1 MELNKSNVKR
11 IIFIIFAA
19 AVIFW
24 AVMNFAVVFSAIKW
38 VIGVFSP
45 LILGASFAFVI
56 NLLLR
61 PIERGWDWL
70 FLRNGKSKIAKRL
83 KRPVSIF
90 ISVLITL
97 GAIVAIFFIIIPE
110 VSNTLRT
117 IIDALPEYFEK
128 LKVWWNGFGD
138 FLDEYSIILPE
149 LKFDSSVIIAKL
161 TELVAASGE
170 SIFNQT
176 INTTTA
182 IVSGVFNIVI
192 GFAFCIYL
200 LSGKERLIGQS
211 KRTITAAFSEKR
223 AKRIFAFFSR
233 VNDSFSHFVAGQVV
247 EAIII
252 GILCFIGM
260 LILGLPYAS
269 VVSVLVGVTALIP
282 VLGAYIGTAVGAF
295 LILVES
301 PIKALWFIVFII
313 VLQQLEGNLIYPHVV
328 GKSVGLPGIWVLAA
342 VTVGGNIYGV
352 MGMLVSVP
360 LCSVIY
366 VYLSEKVRAG
376 LKKRRSKA
384 ALCDPEAE
392 TVLCDPEVEAAL
404 VTETTAPEQKAA
416 KK

>member
-1 MELNKSNVKR
+1 MELNKNNIKR

-24 AVMNFAVVFSAIKW
+24 SVLNYSIIISAVRW
-38 VIGVFSP
+38 VIGVLSP
-45 LILGASFAFVI
+45 LIIGLCFAFVL

-61 PIERGWDWL
+61 PLESGWDRL
-70 FLRNGKSKIAKRL
+70 FLRKGDSPLAKKL

-90 ISVLITL
+90 ISIILTL
-97 GAIVAIFFIIIPE
+97 GAIVAVFFIIIPE
-110 VSNTLRT
+110 VSRTLRT
-117 IIDALPEYFEK
+117 IIDALPGYFEE
-128 LKVWWNGFGD
+128 LKVWWKELSE
-138 FLDEYSIILPE
+138 FLAEYSVILPE
-149 LKFDSSVIIAKL
+149 LNFENTAIIAKL
-161 TELVAASGE
+161 TELVTSSGE
-170 SIFNQT
+170 MIFNHT

-182 IVSGVFNIVI
+182 IVTAVFNIFI

-200 LSGKERLIGQS
+200 LAGKERLIGQS
-211 KRTITAAFSEKR
+211 KRTLTAALSEKR

-233 VNDSFSHFVAGQVV
+233 VNDSFSHFVTGQVV

-252 GILCFIGM
+252 GLLCFIGM
-260 LILGLPYAS
+260 LILGLPYAT

-282 VLGAYIGTAVGAF
+282 ILGAYIGTAIGAL

-313 VLQQLEGNLIYPHVV
+313 ILQQLEGNLIYPHVV

-360 LCSVIY
+360 VCSVIY
-366 VYLSEKVRAG
+366 VYLSEKVRA
-376 LKKRRSKA
+376 LIKKRKA
-384 ALCDPEAE
+384 KAVLCDPEAE
-392 TVLCDPEVEAAL
+392 GVLEKGENP
-404 VTETTAPEQKAA
+404 
-416 KK
+416 

>member
-1 MELNKSNVKR
+1 MELNENNIKR

-24 AVMNFAVVFSAIKW
+24 SVLNYSIIISAVRW
-38 VIGVFSP
+38 VIGVLSP
-45 LILGASFAFVI
+45 LIIGLCFAFVL

-61 PIERGWDWL
+61 PLESGWDRL
-70 FLRNGKSKIAKRL
+70 FLRKGDSPLAKKL

-90 ISVLITL
+90 ISIILTL
-97 GAIVAIFFIIIPE
+97 GAIVAVFFIIIPE
-110 VSNTLRT
+110 VSRTLRT
-117 IIDALPEYFEK
+117 IIDALPGYFEE
-128 LKVWWNGFGD
+128 LKAWWKGLSE
-138 FLDEYSIILPE
+138 FLAEYSVILPE
-149 LKFDSSVIIAKL
+149 LNFENTAIIAKL
-161 TELVAASGE
+161 TEFVTSSGE
-170 SIFNQT
+170 MIFNHT

-182 IVSGVFNIVI
+182 IVTAVFNIFI

-200 LSGKERLIGQS
+200 LAGKERLIGQS
-211 KRTITAAFSEKR
+211 KRTLTAALSEKR

-233 VNDSFSHFVAGQVV
+233 VNDSFSHFVTGQVV

-252 GILCFIGM
+252 GLLCFIGM
-260 LILGLPYAS
+260 LILGLPYAT

-282 VLGAYIGTAVGAF
+282 ILGAYIGTAIGAL

-313 VLQQLEGNLIYPHVV
+313 ILQQLEGNLIYPHVV

-360 LCSVIY
+360 VCSVIY
-366 VYLSEKVRAG
+366 VYLSEKVRA
-376 LKKRRSKA
+376 LIKKRKA
-384 ALCDPEAE
+384 KAVLCDPEAE
-392 TVLCDPEVEAAL
+392 GVLEKGENP
-404 VTETTAPEQKAA
+404 
-416 KK
+416 

>member
-1 MELNKSNVKR
+1 MELNKSNIKR

-24 AVMNFAVVFSAIKW
+24 AVMNFAVVISATRW

-45 LILGASFAFVI
+45 LILGLSFAFVI

-61 PIERGWDWL
+61 PIESGWDWL
-70 FLRNGKSKIAKRL
+70 FLRKGGKNLAKRL

-90 ISVLITL
+90 ISALLTL

-110 VSNTLRT
+110 VSRTLRT
-117 IIDALPEYFEK
+117 IIDALPDYFEE
-128 LKVWWNGFGD
+128 LKVWWKGLSD
-138 FLDEYSIILPE
+138 FLAEYSVILPE
-149 LKFDSSVIIAKL
+149 LKFDSTTIIAKL
-161 TELVAASGE
+161 TELVTNSGE

-182 IVSGVFNIVI
+182 IVSAVFNIFI

-200 LSGKERLIGQS
+200 LAGKERLIGQS
-211 KRTITAAFSEKR
+211 KRTIKAAFSEKR

-233 VNDSFSHFVAGQVV
+233 VNDSFSHFVTGQVL

-282 VLGAYIGTAVGAF
+282 ILGAYIGTAVGAF

-360 LCSVIY
+360 VCSVIY

-376 LKKRRSKA
+376 LKKRCGKA
-384 ALCDPEAE
+384 ALCDPE
-392 TVLCDPEVEAAL
+392 VEVTLA
-404 VTETTAPEQKAA
+404 TETAAPEQKVSAP
-416 KK
+416 KQ

>member
-1 MELNKSNVKR
+1 MELNKSNIKR

-24 AVMNFAVVFSAIKW
+24 AVMNFAVVISATRW

-45 LILGASFAFVI
+45 LILGLSFAFVI

-61 PIERGWDWL
+61 PIESGWDWL
-70 FLRNGKSKIAKRL
+70 FLRKGGKNLAKRL

-90 ISVLITL
+90 ISALLTL

-110 VSNTLRT
+110 VSRTLRT
-117 IIDALPEYFEK
+117 IIDALPDYFEE
-128 LKVWWNGFGD
+128 LKVWWKGLSD
-138 FLDEYSIILPE
+138 FLAEYSVILPE
-149 LKFDSSVIIAKL
+149 LKFDSTTIIAKL
-161 TELVAASGE
+161 TELVTNSGE

-182 IVSGVFNIVI
+182 IVSAVFNIFI

-200 LSGKERLIGQS
+200 LAGKERLIGQS
-211 KRTITAAFSEKR
+211 KRTIKAAFSEKR

-233 VNDSFSHFVAGQVV
+233 VNDSFSHFVTGQVL

-260 LILGLPYAS
+260 LIFGLPYAS

-282 VLGAYIGTAVGAF
+282 ILGAYIGTAVGAF

-360 LCSVIY
+360 VCSVIY

-376 LKKRRSKA
+376 LKKRRGKA
-384 ALCDPEAE
+384 ALCDPE
-392 TVLCDPEVEAAL
+392 VEVTLA
-404 VTETTAPEQKAA
+404 TETAAPEQKVSAP
-416 KK
+416 KQ

>member
-1 MELNKSNVKR
+1 MELNKSNIKR

-24 AVMNFAVVFSAIKW
+24 AVMNFAVVISATRW

-45 LILGASFAFVI
+45 LILGLSFAFVI

-61 PIERGWDWL
+61 PIESGWDWL
-70 FLRNGKSKIAKRL
+70 FLRKGGKNLAKRL

-90 ISVLITL
+90 ISALLTL

-110 VSNTLRT
+110 VSRTLRT
-117 IIDALPEYFEK
+117 IIDALPDYFEE
-128 LKVWWNGFGD
+128 LKVWWKGLSD
-138 FLDEYSIILPE
+138 FLAEYSVILPE
-149 LKFDSSVIIAKL
+149 LKFDSTTIIAKL
-161 TELVAASGE
+161 TELVTNSGE

-182 IVSGVFNIVI
+182 IVSAVFNIFI

-200 LSGKERLIGQS
+200 LAGKERLIGQS
-211 KRTITAAFSEKR
+211 KRTIKAAFSEKR

-233 VNDSFSHFVAGQVV
+233 VNDSFSHFVTGQVL

-260 LILGLPYAS
+260 LILGLPYAN

-282 VLGAYIGTAVGAF
+282 ILGAYIGTAVGAF

-360 LCSVIY
+360 VCSVIY

-376 LKKRRSKA
+376 LKKRRGKA
-384 ALCDPEAE
+384 ALCDPE
-392 TVLCDPEVEAAL
+392 VEVTLA
-404 VTETTAPEQKAA
+404 TETAAPEQKVSAP
-416 KK
+416 KQ

>member
-1 MELNKSNVKR
+1 MELNKNNIKR

-24 AVMNFAVVFSAIKW
+24 SVLNYSIIISAVRW
-38 VIGVFSP
+38 VIGVLSP
-45 LILGASFAFVI
+45 LIIGLCFAFVL

-61 PIERGWDWL
+61 PLESGWDRL
-70 FLRNGKSKIAKRL
+70 FLRKGDSPLAKKL

-90 ISVLITL
+90 ISIILTL
-97 GAIVAIFFIIIPE
+97 GAIVAVFFIIIPE
-110 VSNTLRT
+110 VSR
-117 IIDALPEYFEK
+117 PGYFED
-128 LKVWWNGFGD
+128 LKAWWKGLSE
-138 FLDEYSIILPE
+138 FLAEYSVILPE
-149 LKFDSSVIIAKL
+149 LNFENTAIIAKL
-161 TELVAASGE
+161 TEFVTSSGE
-170 SIFNQT
+170 MIFNHT

-182 IVSGVFNIVI
+182 IVTAVFNIFI

-200 LSGKERLIGQS
+200 LAGKERLIGQS
-211 KRTITAAFSEKR
+211 KRTLTAALSEKR

-233 VNDSFSHFVAGQVV
+233 VNDSFSHFVTGQVV

-252 GILCFIGM
+252 GLLCFIGM
-260 LILGLPYAS
+260 LILGLPYAT

-282 VLGAYIGTAVGAF
+282 ILGAYIGTAIGAL

-313 VLQQLEGNLIYPHVV
+313 ILQQLEGNLIYPHVV

-360 LCSVIY
+360 VCSVIY
-366 VYLSEKVRAG
+366 VYLSEKVRA
-376 LKKRRSKA
+376 LIKKRKA
-384 ALCDPEAE
+384 KAVLCDPEAE
-392 TVLCDPEVEAAL
+392 GVLEKGENP
-404 VTETTAPEQKAA
+404 
-416 KK
+416 

>member
-1 MELNKSNVKR
+1 MELNKNNIKR

-24 AVMNFAVVFSAIKW
+24 SVLNYSIIISAVRW
-38 VIGVFSP
+38 VIGVLSP
-45 LILGASFAFVI
+45 LIIGLCFAFVL

-61 PIERGWDWL
+61 PLESGWDRL
-70 FLRNGKSKIAKRL
+70 FLRKGDSPLAKKL

-90 ISVLITL
+90 ISIILTL
-97 GAIVAIFFIIIPE
+97 GAIVAVFFIIIPE
-110 VSNTLRT
+110 VSRTLRT
-117 IIDALPEYFEK
+117 IIDALPGYFED
-128 LKVWWNGFGD
+128 LKAWWKGLSE
-138 FLDEYSIILPE
+138 FLAEYSVILPE
-149 LKFDSSVIIAKL
+149 LNFENTAIIAKL
-161 TELVAASGE
+161 TEFVTSSGE
-170 SIFNQT
+170 MIFNHT

-182 IVSGVFNIVI
+182 IVSAVFNIFI

-200 LSGKERLIGQS
+200 LAGKERLIGQS
-211 KRTITAAFSEKR
+211 KRTLTAALSEKR

-233 VNDSFSHFVAGQVV
+233 VNDSFSHFVTGQVV

-252 GILCFIGM
+252 GLLCFIGM
-260 LILGLPYAS
+260 LILGLPYAT

-282 VLGAYIGTAVGAF
+282 ILGAYIGTAIGAL

-313 VLQQLEGNLIYPHVV
+313 ILQQLEGNLIYPHVV

-360 LCSVIY
+360 VCSVIY
-366 VYLSEKVRAG
+366 VYLSEKVRA
-376 LKKRRSKA
+376 LIKKRKA
-384 ALCDPEAE
+384 KAVLCDPEAE
-392 TVLCDPEVEAAL
+392 GVLEKGENP
-404 VTETTAPEQKAA
+404 
-416 KK
+416 